1 MQAYFISDLHLK
13 TMEERNSQRL
23 LRFLL
28 SLWQLP
34 QGSITQLCLLGD
46 IFDLWVGG
54 HEIFV
59 KRWNP
64 IIKAIESLVKKHHTQ
79 IFYFE
84 GNHDVHIADFWEKKM
99 GATVLT
105 EPLTMPLGP
114 WVIHMAHGDLINK
127 KDKAYLS
134 YRKKIRSDFA
144 HYLAHKLPGGWWD
157 WFGTKMSE
165 ASSKK
170 SRAFREGEKEN
181 LRAMIRHYAK
191 EVAQRDRC
199 QFVITGHVHVQDE
212 FAFEVE
218 ADVVKSVNLG
228 TWIDNPKPLVY
239 RIDEQGGSFI
249 EA

>member
-13 TMEERNSQRL
+13 SMEERNSQKL

-34 QGSITQLCLLGD
+34 QGTVTHLCMVGD
-46 IFDLWVGG
+46 IFDLWVSN
-54 HEIFV
+54 HDIFI

-84 GNHDVHIADFWEKKM
+84 GNHDVHIAPFWEEQM

-105 EPLTMPLGP
+105 EPLTILMGP

-127 KDKAYLS
+127 KDEKYLS
-134 YRKKIRSDFA
+134 YRAKIRSQFA
-144 HYLAHKLPGGWWD
+144 QTLAHKLPGEFWNWL
-157 WFGTKMSE
+157 GTRMS
-165 ASSKK
+165 ALSSKK
-170 SRAFREGEKEN
+170 SRMYREGEKEN
-181 LRAMIRHYAK
+181 LRTMVRQYALEIAK
-191 EVAQRDRC
+191 QDRC

-212 FAFEVE
+212 YEFKVE
-218 ADVVKSVNLG
+218 NTTVKSVNLG
-228 TWIDNPKPLVY
+228 TWVDITKPPVY
-239 RIDEQGGSFI
+239 RIDDQGGAFI
-249 EA
+249 EL